1 MSVRDKMRDGMSREV
16 AERLARLEI
25 GGVDAAKDMVRDGGW
40 EASIELLLR
49 DLFYGLRALR
59 RQPAFTAVVSITL
72 ALGIGANAAMFS
84 VVDAILLR
92 PLPFKDPDRLAMLW
106 TADVRRGVLEEGT
119 SYPTYSD
126 WASQSHTF
134 AEMAICSRGHVL
146 TVLGGAEPELV
157 KSEEIST
164 NLFGVLGVAP
174 VLGRA
179 FTFDDAQRQDVV
191 VVISHAYWQRRFG
204 GSRTAI
210 GAWLEIA
217 GGHRAQIVGVMP
229 RGFYFPSKDTHV
241 WSLADR
247 SGAEGKGRFND
258 SFRVIGRLR
267 PGATFAQAQT
277 EMTAIGER
285 LKQAIPDTPPTFVG
299 FGVNVVPMLEQ
310 FTGRNLTLAL
320 WVLLGAVGF
329 VLAIACVNVAN
340 LQLARGAARLHEF
353 GIRSALGATRTR
365 LVRQLFAE
373 SLLLS
378 GLAGVLGFG
387 VAVAGV
393 KLLGSLVPAG
403 ITRLDEIRIDA
414 RVFAFTVILALISG
428 TLFGLIPALRLA
440 RTDANDALKRGGQ
453 SATDSRGTR
462 RVRGLLVVVEC
473 AMAMTLLIGAG
484 LFVRSLIRM
493 QLRSPGF
500 QSEGVAL
507 ARLSIPLS
515 ARLGPTGV
523 TQVPEIYQ
531 QIIDRVSSLPGVVGA
546 GTISNFVLARN
557 ADLAITIR
565 DVGIPARGLLT
576 SEVAS
581 PGFFSALRV
590 PIISGRGFTR
600 AEALSQDRVPS
611 LAIVNETFARR
622 YFADMDPIGRQF
634 KEGTADARS
643 PWITII
649 GVAGD
654 IRRRGLEKEVMA
666 EIYYPGTMWWIGTAD
681 LVARTSG
688 DPVTLAAAIKRE
700 VHAIEPTAVVTGVTT
715 MNQQMRELTA
725 QRRFQTWLLGLFA
738 ATALGLALVGIYGVL
753 HFNVA
758 QRTREIG
765 VRIAFGAT
773 PARIVRMTIGEGLR
787 LAFVGLL
794 LGLVASIYLSRF
806 VSTLLLDTRAT
817 DPLTFTGVAVLLFVA
832 ALVASF
838 LPARRAARVDPMIA
852 IRQE

>member
-1 MSVRDKMRDGMSREV
+1 
-16 AERLARLEI
+16 
-25 GGVDAAKDMVRDGGW
+25 
-40 EASIELLLR
+40 
-49 DLFYGLRALR
+49 
-59 RQPAFTAVVSITL
+59 
-72 ALGIGANAAMFS
+72 
-84 VVDAILLR
+84 
-92 PLPFKDPDRLAMLW
+92 
-106 TADVRRGVLEEGT
+106 
-119 SYPTYSD
+119 
-126 WASQSHTF
+126 
-134 AEMAICSRGHVL
+134 
-146 TVLGGAEPELV
+146 V
-157 KSEEIST
+157 KSEDIST

-179 FTFDDAQRQDVV
+179 FTFDDEQQRDVV
-191 VVISHAYWQRRFG
+191 VVISHPFWQRRFG

-210 GAWLEIA
+210 GAWLELA
-217 GGHRAQIVGVMP
+217 GGARARIVGVMP
-229 RGFYFPSKDTHV
+229 QGFYFPSKDTHV
-241 WSLADR
+241 WALADM
-247 SGAEGKGRFND
+247 SGKEGKARFND

-267 PGATFAQAQT
+267 PGATFAQAQS

-285 LKQAIPDTPPTFVG
+285 LQQAIPDTPPTFVG
-299 FGVNVVPMLEQ
+299 FGVNVVPMVEQ

-340 LQLARGAARLHEF
+340 LQLARGATRLHEF

-387 VAVAGV
+387 VAVVGV
-393 KLLGSLVPAG
+393 KLLGVFVPAG
-403 ITRLDEIRIDA
+403 ITRLDEIRVDT
-414 RVFAFTVILALISG
+414 RVLAFTEMLAVVSG

-440 RTDANDALKRGGQ
+440 RTDPNDALKRGSQ
-453 SATDSRGTR
+453 STTDSRGTR
-462 RVRGLLVVVEC
+462 RARGLLVIVEC
-473 AMAMTLLIGAG
+473 AMAMTLLTGAG

-500 QSEGVAL
+500 QSEGVAM

-515 ARLGPTGV
+515 ARLGPTGI
-523 TQVPEIYQ
+523 TQVPEVYQ
-531 QIIDRVSSLPGVVGA
+531 QIIDRVSSLPGVFNA

-565 DVGIPARGLLT
+565 DVGVPARGLLS
-576 SEVAS
+576 SELAS

-590 PIISGRGFTR
+590 PIIRGRGFTR
-600 AEALSQDRVPS
+600 EEALNQDRVPS

-622 YFADMDPIGRQF
+622 YFADVDPIGRQF
-634 KEGTADARS
+634 KEGTDDVRS
-643 PWITII
+643 PWITIV

-654 IRRRGLEKEVMA
+654 VRRRGLEKEPIA

-700 VHAIEPTAVVTGVTT
+700 VRAIEATAVVTGVTT
-715 MNQQMRELTA
+715 IDQQMRDLTA

-738 ATALGLALVGIYGVL
+738 ATALGLAVVGIYGVM

-773 PARIVRMTIGEGLR
+773 PARIVRMTVGEGVR
-787 LAFVGLL
+787 LAFAGLV
-794 LGLVASIYLSRF
+794 LGLVASIYLSRII
-806 VSTLLLDTRAT
+806 SNLLLDTRAT
-817 DPLTFTGVAVLLFVA
+817 DPLTFIGVAVLLVFA
-832 ALVASF
+832 ALLASV